1 MRIGVVGS
9 CQNLSIILE
18 IKLFKNWCY
27 QKMSITKNE
36 LLSWYYSM
44 KKNWE
49 RFRWFLTSKIDFESQ
64 ILALFDTSPL
74 HQFSQLN
81 NFLWICW
88 CFRQKSF
95 QFSTPRL
102 KTWQPV
108 LPYYAL
114 CIYRCKKKIDFDN
127 FFNPHLP
134 IFVLMGRRTLLNC
147 WKIDKLKTE
156 MKSI

>member
-1 MRIGVVGS
+1 MFFSKFFKKFKKIVKRNFFKTEHCNFTKKFGNKYTVLKIADRNDKKWKWTKILRTDSVHYTNS
-9 CQNLSIILE
+9 HNSI
-18 IKLFKNWCY
+18 C
-27 QKMSITKNE
+27 
-36 LLSWYYSM
+36 
-44 KKNWE
+44 
-49 RFRWFLTSKIDFESQ
+49 
-64 ILALFDTSPL
+64 
-74 HQFSQLN
+74 

-95 QFSTPRL
+95 QFCTPRL

-147 WKIDKLKTE
+147 WKIDELKTE
-156 MKSI
+156 MKSIVGVFAML